1 MCEKCKCECDECF
14 VAPEPT
20 IKESVCEWLMSKLKM
35 KKI

>member
-14 VAPEPT
+14 VAPDP
-20 IKESVCEWLMSKLKM
+20 IKESVCEWLMSKLKI